1 MKKFLFVQL
10 SQEILMLV
18 VKTDCKN
25 DITNSVGQ
33 ELDSLTSSAGYS
45 QIIDKPTHVVNNS
58 VSCIDLIFCTNT
70 NIIFKHGVDVS
81 IFEKCHHN
89 IIFGKI
95 EISVPLPP
103 AYVREV
109 WDYSKANVKKAISS
123 FNWNKAFEN
132 LSIDAKVELFNETLL
147 NIFRHYIPNKKIKC
161 DYHQSPWMNDNIK
174 RKLKQRTKLIKYFYK
189 NDQINVTMIKY

>member
-18 VKTDCKN
+18 VETDWKN
-25 DITNSVGQ
+25 DITNSVGH

-45 QIIDKPTHVVNNS
+45 QIIDKPTHIVNNS
-58 VSCIDLIFCTNT
+58 MSCIDLIFCTNT
-70 NIIFKHGVDVS
+70 NVIFKHGVDVS

-95 EISVPLPP
+95 EIRVPLPP

-109 WDYSKANVKKAISS
+109 WDYSKANVRKAISC

-147 NIFRHYIPNKKIKC
+147 NIFRHYVPNKKITC
-161 DYHQSPWMNDNIK
+161 DYRQSQWMNDNMK
-174 RKLKQRTKLIKYFYK
+174 KKVKTK
-189 NDQINVTMIKY
+189 N